1 MSDDR
6 SKTPRTILVADHLWE
21 AFATMGVEMGS
32 DRDALINQALYTF
45 ARLNGFLVAADIK
58 KLTNSMPG
66 APQEPSRPRAT
77 APLPPSLVAVP
88 DERPAPRHGNPDRVA
103 ALAQQLAGS
112 NMPARS
118 SNPPPPPPVGAP
130 VKAEP

>member
-45 ARLNGFLVAADIK
+45 ARLNGFLVAADLK
-58 KLTNSMPG
+58 KLSNSQPG
-66 APQEPSRPRAT
+66 MQPQESSRPSA
-77 APLPPSLVAVP
+77 AAHIPPSLVAGP

-103 ALAQQLAGS
+103 AIAQQLAGS
-112 NMPARS
+112 N
-118 SNPPPPPPVGAP
+118 
-130 VKAEP
+130 